1 MFAYR
6 FKMNFEEQDG
16 FSRDIELGVDQTFLD
31 FYNIITDNLS
41 LDKTAP
47 SSFYLSDHRFR
58 KKKEIIQPGQEDDTN
73 VPAAENF
80 DEETTMKER
89 KLQMDKCPLNE
100 FIDDPHQ
107 RFLFIYD
114 LSKGWTF
121 YIELS
126 KIVSKD
132 KGADYPRVVNSE
144 GGVPVEISRKP
155 RPLPG
160 IDDEDELDFD
170 EETEM
175 TSDDQEITL
184 DSEETYGE
192 EDMEEFDDSSF
203 YNEAIDESQDFD
215 EDKL

>member
-1 MFAYR
+1 MFAYK
-6 FKMNFEEQDG
+6 FKVNFEEQDG
-16 FSRDIELGVDQTFLD
+16 FSRDIELGVNQTFLD

-41 LDKTAP
+41 LDKKVP

-58 KKKEIIQPGQEDDTN
+58 KKKEIIQPGQDQESETSSN
-73 VPAAENF
+73 EESG
-80 DEETTMKER
+80 EETTMKDR
-89 KLQMDKCPLNE
+89 KLRMDKCPLNE

-107 RFLFIYD
+107 RFLFVYD

-126 KIVSKD
+126 KIVSRD
-132 KGADYPRVVNSE
+132 KNAYYPRVVSSL

-160 IDDEDELDFD
+160 IEDEDDIDLDEDGDLISD
-170 EETEM
+170 EKEM
-175 TSDDQEITL
+175 SIE
-184 DSEETYGE
+184 SEEKYGE
-192 EDMEEFDDSSF
+192 EDMDELDDSSF
-203 YNEAIDESQDFD
+203 YNDATGDSQDFD

>member
-6 FKMNFEEQDG
+6 FKVNFEEQDG

-58 KKKEIIQPGQEDDTN
+58 KKKEIIQPGQEEE
-73 VPAAENF
+73 PEAASSDSS

-89 KLQMDKCPLNE
+89 KLRMDKCSLNE

-126 KIVSKD
+126 KIVSKE
-132 KGADYPRVVNSE
+132 KNAAYPRVVSSQ
-144 GGVPVEISRKP
+144 GGVPLEISRKP

-160 IDDEDELDFD
+160 IDDDDMEFD
-170 EETEM
+170 EEAEM
-175 TSDDQEITL
+175 TSDDQEITI

-192 EDMEEFDDSSF
+192 EDMDEFDDSSF
-203 YNEAIDESQDFD
+203 YDQTIDGSQDIDE
-215 EDKL
+215 EKL

>member
-6 FKMNFEEQDG
+6 FKVNFEEQDG

-41 LDKTAP
+41 LDKSAP

-58 KKKEIIQPGQEDDTN
+58 KKKEIIQPGQEEEPEATPSD
-73 VPAAENF
+73 PS

-89 KLQMDKCPLNE
+89 KLRMDKCSLNE

-126 KIVSKD
+126 KIVSKE
-132 KGADYPRVVNSE
+132 KNSVYPRVVNSL
-144 GGVPVEISRKP
+144 GGVPLEISRKP

-160 IDDEDELDFD
+160 IDDDDMDFD
-170 EETEM
+170 EEAEM
-175 TSDDQEITL
+175 TSDDQEITV

-192 EDMEEFDDSSF
+192 EDLDEFDDSSF
-203 YNEAIDESQDFD
+203 YNQTLDGSQDIDE
-215 EDKL
+215 EKL

>member
-6 FKMNFEEQDG
+6 FKVNFEEQDG

-41 LDKTAP
+41 LDKSAP

-58 KKKEIIQPGQEDDTN
+58 KKKEIIQPGQEEEPEATPSD
-73 VPAAENF
+73 PS

-89 KLQMDKCPLNE
+89 KLRMDKCSLNE

-126 KIVSKD
+126 KIVSKE
-132 KGADYPRVVNSE
+132 KNNVYPRVVNSL
-144 GGVPVEISRKP
+144 GGVPLEISRKP

-160 IDDEDELDFD
+160 IDDDDMDFD
-170 EETEM
+170 EEAEM
-175 TSDDQEITL
+175 TSDDQEITV

-192 EDMEEFDDSSF
+192 EDLDEFDDSSF
-203 YNEAIDESQDFD
+203 YNQTLDSSQDIDE
-215 EDKL
+215 EKL

>member
-6 FKMNFEEQDG
+6 FRVIFEEQDG

-41 LDKTAP
+41 LDKTVP

-58 KKKEIIQPGQEDDTN
+58 KKKEIVQSGQDNESNAPSTD
-73 VPAAENF
+73 VSG
-80 DEETTMKER
+80 EETTMKER
-89 KLQMDKCPLNE
+89 KLIMDKCPLNE

-114 LSKGWTF
+114 MNKEWTF

-126 KIVSKD
+126 KIVSREKD
-132 KGADYPRVVNSE
+132 TVYPRVANSV
-144 GGVPVEISRKP
+144 GGVPIEISRKP

-160 IDDEDELDFD
+160 IDDDDEMDFNEDA
-170 EETEM
+170 EM
-175 TSDDQEITL
+175 TSDERKIVP

-192 EDMEEFDDSSF
+192 EDMDEFDDSSF
-203 YNEAIDESQDFD
+203 YNEAMDGSQDLD

>member
-6 FKMNFEEQDG
+6 FKVIFEEQDG
-16 FSRDIELGVDQTFLD
+16 FSRDVELGVDQTFLD
-31 FYNIITDNLS
+31 FYNIITGNLS
-41 LDKTAP
+41 LDKTLP

-58 KKKEIIQPGQEDDTN
+58 KKKEITQPGMEEEPETESQDNTG
-73 VPAAENF
+73 
-80 DEETTMKER
+80 EETSMKER
-89 KLQMDKCPLNE
+89 KLRMDKCPLNK

-126 KIVSKD
+126 KIVSRD
-132 KGADYPRVVNSE
+132 KNSEYPRVINSE
-144 GGVPVEISRKP
+144 GPVPLEISKKP

-160 IDDEDELDFD
+160 IEDEDDLEMD
-170 EETEM
+170 ENEM
-175 TSDDQEITL
+175 APDEQDISSDTQ
-184 DSEETYGE
+184 ETYGE
-192 EDMEEFDDSSF
+192 EDMDEFDDSSF
-203 YNEAIDESQDFD
+203 YNDAIGGSHDLD

>member
-41 LDKTAP
+41 LDKTVP

-58 KKKEIIQPGQEDDTN
+58 KKKEIIQPGQDDDSEA
-73 VPAAENF
+73 PEPF
-80 DEETTMKER
+80 DEDTTMKER

-132 KGADYPRVVNSE
+132 KGADYPRVVNSV

-175 TSDDQEITL
+175 TSEDQEITL

-192 EDMEEFDDSSF
+192 EDMDEFDDSSF
-203 YNEAIDESQDFD
+203 YDQTMDSPQDFD